1 MSLKL
6 SLTSTQKFSRQ
17 LFILGVAASTLW
29 VSPLLADTAF
39 DLRKQVADRYEGEDS
54 SSETLMR
61 LQKIKRA
68 KDGTLEV
75 SAERV
80 RKTKRMSKAYGKDD
94 KSVIFFMEPA
104 DVRNTAFLSF
114 VYDDEDR
121 DNDQWLYLPALKK
134 TRRIASGDKS
144 GSFMGSDFSYVD
156 VSGIKVEKY
165 NHKLLGDAEL
175 GSLVKDKALKKV
187 LKQKF
192 GSSKEGFQ
200 KAKAWFAADGL
211 QVVESIPKEKKT
223 IKEDGYSRII
233 AWINAETSVVEK
245 AIYFGK
251 NGKAFKVRDN
261 VTTEKIQDVWSMT
274 RMEMENFAKGH
285 RTIIDI
291 SDTRYNVGVKD
302 SYFTQRTLTQGL

>member
-1 MSLKL
+1 MSLKIAFR
-6 SLTSTQKFSRQ
+6 STKNLSRQ
-17 LFILGVAASTLW
+17 LLILGVVASSL
-29 VSPLLADTAF
+29 VGSPLLADTAF
-39 DLRKQVADRYEGEDS
+39 DLRKQVADRYEGDDS
-54 SSETLMR
+54 SNQTLMR
-61 LQKIKRA
+61 LQKVKRA
-68 KDGTLEV
+68 KDGTLKV
-75 SAERV
+75 AAERV
-80 RKTKRMSKAYGKDD
+80 RKTKRMSKVYGKDD

-114 VYDDEDR
+114 VYDDENR

-165 NHKLLGDAEL
+165 VHKLLDDAAL
-175 GSLVKDKALKKV
+175 TALVKDKALKKV
-187 LKQKF
+187 LKKKF
-192 GSSKEGFQ
+192 GSSKAGFNS
-200 KAKAWFAADGL
+200 AKAWFASNGL

-233 AWINAETSVVEK
+233 AWINEKTKVVEK

-261 VTTEKIQDVWSMT
+261 VTTKRIQDVWSMT
-274 RMEMENFAKGH
+274 SMEMENFAKGH

-291 SDTRYNVGVKD
+291 SDTRYNIGVKD
-302 SYFTQRTLTQGL
+302 SYFTQRTLMQGL